1 MKRFFVLIAAALML
15 AVLLSDD
22 ASAQRRGGF
31 TQQRLDTGLGE
42 DDRGGEPVGPG
53 SYDDGVWRHA

>member
-1 MKRFFVLIAAALML
+1 MREARQRQLRGPKAT
-15 AVLLSDD
+15 
-22 ASAQRRGGF
+22 AQRRGGL